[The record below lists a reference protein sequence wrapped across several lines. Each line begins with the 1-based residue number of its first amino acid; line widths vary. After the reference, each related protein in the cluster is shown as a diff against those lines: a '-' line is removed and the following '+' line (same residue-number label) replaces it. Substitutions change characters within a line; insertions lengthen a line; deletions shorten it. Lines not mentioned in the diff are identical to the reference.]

1 MKTLWAVVLT
11 VAELAAFEYGLKPV
25 HVNDKTYC
33 FFGAPEVMN
42 THNNGNMVNS
52 CFVDAIGSYLV
63 IDSGPTYLY
72 AKEAHMQI
80 NALKPMKV
88 SHVINTHVHDDHWLG
103 NGYFLSQGAL
113 LAGPTPFEKATHSS
127 ETPRMALRISKQ
139 AYEGTTPTVPSKLIA
154 QSGSLHVNDM
164 EVQIVHVDY
173 KAHTSGDLFIY
184 IPSIKTL
191 FAGDLIFNERIPSLR
206 DGDLNGWIKALDQI
220 ASYGAQTLIGGHG
233 TRFDAKAA
241 EFTYGYLTR
250 LRDEVRSAIEE
261 GVTIDAALERIVMGD
276 YKSAAM
282 YDVMHRANVEA
293 AYRMLEW
300 EE

>member
-1 MKTLWAVVLT
+1 MKPLWAVVLT
-11 VAELAAFEYGLKPV
+11 VSALGAFECGLKPV
-25 HVNDKTYC
+25 HVNDKRYC

-42 THNNGNMVNS
+42 THNNGNMVNT
-52 CFVDAIGSYLV
+52 CFVDAGKSYLV

-72 AKEAHMQI
+72 AKEAHMQM
-80 NALKPMKV
+80 NALKAMKV

-113 LAGPTPFEKATHSS
+113 LAGPTPFEQATHSS
-127 ETPRMALRISKQ
+127 QTPRMALRISKQ
-139 AYEGTTPTVPSKLIA
+139 AYEGTMPTPPFKLIA

-164 EVQIVHVDY
+164 EVRIVHVDH

-184 IPSIKTL
+184 IPSIKTI
-191 FAGDLIFNERIPSLR
+191 FAGDLVFNDRLPSLR
-206 DGDLNGWIKALDQI
+206 DGDINGWIAALEQI
-220 ASYGAQTLIGGHG
+220 AAYKANHIVGGHG
-233 TRFDAKAA
+233 TRFDAKAH

-250 LRDEVRSAIEE
+250 LRDEVRAAIEE
-261 GVTIDAALERIVMGD
+261 GVAIDAALERIVMSE